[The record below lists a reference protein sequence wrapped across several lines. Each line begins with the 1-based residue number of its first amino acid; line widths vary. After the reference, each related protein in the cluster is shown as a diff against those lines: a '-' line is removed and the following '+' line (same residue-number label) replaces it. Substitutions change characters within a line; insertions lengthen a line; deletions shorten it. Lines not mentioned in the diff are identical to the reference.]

1 MLTERQLEVLLSV
14 VHEFIESG
22 EKVGSRT
29 LSKRYLKG
37 RSAATIRNEMADL
50 EEMGYLVQPHTSA
63 GRVPTTMAY
72 RLFVDSMLQRL
83 PKNERSGA
91 WIAHLRE
98 HRDGLRGALSHASE
112 MLSQLSSY
120 VGMAAVI
127 QLEQARLGRIDFI
140 RVDSSHF
147 LLLVILEGGVAHHRM
162 VNVPCDL
169 SQDTLEALARK
180 INILAGYQWSE
191 VREILHSYIVN
202 ELGKYADSCKR
213 AIGELDSILADEQT
227 TLYTGSL
234 ANLFDVP
241 DFQDIG
247 HFRALFSV
255 LEQEDELAK
264 LLMRYGQKDG
274 IGVII
279 GEENMVP
286 ELKNCSVI
294 LSSSSTDRTRTMLG
308 VIGPKR
314 MNYERVIAALDRVL
328 SEMEG
333 TSENDGGEGDGEDA
347 L

>member
-1 MLTERQLEVLLSV
+1 
-14 VHEFIESG
+14 
-22 EKVGSRT
+22 
-29 LSKRYLKG
+29 
-37 RSAATIRNEMADL
+37 
-50 EEMGYLVQPHTSA
+50 
-63 GRVPTTMAY
+63 MAY

-83 PKNERSGA
+83 PKTERGGA
-91 WIAHLRE
+91 WISHLRR
-98 HRDGLRGALSHASE
+98 HRDGLRGALAQASE

-127 QLEQARLGRIDFI
+127 QLKQARLSKIDFI

-147 LLLVILEGGVAHHRM
+147 LLLVILDGGVVHHRM

-169 SQDTLEALARK
+169 SQDTLEALAEK

-191 VREILHSYIVN
+191 VREILYSYIVN
-202 ELGKYADSCKR
+202 ELGKYTDSCKR
-213 AIGELDSILADEQT
+213 AIVELDSILESEQT

-234 ANLFDVP
+234 SNLFDVP

-255 LEQEDELAK
+255 LEQEGELAK
-264 LLMRYGQKDG
+264 LLVRYGQKDG

-279 GEENMVP
+279 GEENAVP

-328 SEMEG
+328 NDIEE
-333 TSENDGGEGDGEDA
+333 TSENDGGEGDGDDG